1 MTVKWAVFIILCALA
16 ACWIV
21 YGFLKAFNGILYE
34 IDILR
39 NYWDAKA

>member
-1 MTVKWAVFIILCALA
+1 MTIKWLVFIILCVLA

-21 YGFLKAFNGILYE
+21 YGFLKALNGILYE

-39 NYWDAKA
+39 NYLDAKV